1 MNLQIMTDKD
11 FDSLCKAIDA
21 ERDRR
26 LEIEQQKVL
35 INQIKDEVLDL
46 GEIYPTS
53 VIEIECK
60 KGVCTMRIRPMEAWE

>member
-11 FDSLCKAIDA
+11 FDSLCKAVEL

-26 LEIEQQKVL
+26 LEIEQQTAL
-35 INQIKDEVLDL
+35 INQIKDEVLEL
-46 GEIYPTS
+46 GEIYPGS

-60 KGVCTMRIRPMEAWE
+60 RRICTMRIRPIEVWE